1 MSDMVEQTT
10 PIPIP
15 PERQI
20 YCSRT
25 LNLRSIGAIG
35 YDMDYT
41 LVHYRTAAWEER
53 AYSRMRELL
62 AADGW
67 PISGLEFDP
76 DLVIRGLVIDLELG
90 NVVKPNRF
98 GYVVRAAH
106 GTRPL
111 DFDQQ
116 RENYRQTP
124 VDLASPRFVFLNTL
138 FSLSE
143 CCLYSQLVDLFDARR
158 DRFPGVH
165 SYSDLYRRVRSSVE
179 RAHVEGVIKAEITQ
193 NPGEYV
199 VPDPD
204 AATALLDQLNAGKR
218 LMFIS
223 NAEWSYSRDVMAWS
237 FDQYLPGKMT
247 WRDLFELVI
256 LQARKPVF
264 FAHPLPLFSV
274 VDEDR
279 GLLEPVPGP
288 IPGPGLYVG
297 GDAMRVENYLGLSGA
312 EILYVGDHVFADVR
326 VSKAEL
332 RWRTGLILRELEAEI
347 TELETF
353 KAQHLRKGLVR

>member
-1 MSDMVEQTT
+1 MVEQTT

-158 DRFPGVH
+158 DRFPG
-165 SYSDLYRRVRSSVE
+165 
-179 RAHVEGVIKAEITQ
+179 
-193 NPGEYV
+193 
-199 VPDPD
+199 
-204 AATALLDQLNAGKR
+204 ATAGFDPASSELMLKGSSKR
-218 LMFIS
+218 K
-223 NAEWSYSRDVMAWS
+223 
-237 FDQYLPGKMT
+237 LPRIPGNT
-247 WRDLFELVI
+247 LF
-256 LQARKPVF
+256 
-264 FAHPLPLFSV
+264 
-274 VDEDR
+274 
-279 GLLEPVPGP
+279 P
-288 IPGPGLYVG
+288 IPTQ
-297 GDAMRVENYLGLSGA
+297 RRLS
-312 EILYVGDHVFADVR
+312 
-326 VSKAEL
+326 S
-332 RWRTGLILRELEAEI
+332 TS
-347 TELETF
+347 
-353 KAQHLRKGLVR
+353 